1 MIVTWDDKYSVNVSE
16 IDNQHKKLVDLI
28 NKLHD
33 AMKQGK
39 SKEVLSE
46 IISELINYTDVH
58 FKTEEK
64 YFDKFNYPKSDAHKT
79 LHKNFVDKVLDFK
92 NKYESGNAALSI
104 EIINFLK
111 DWLINHIN
119 GSDKEYSSFFNE
131 HGLK

>member
-79 LHKNFVDKVLDFK
+79 LHKNFVNKVLDFK